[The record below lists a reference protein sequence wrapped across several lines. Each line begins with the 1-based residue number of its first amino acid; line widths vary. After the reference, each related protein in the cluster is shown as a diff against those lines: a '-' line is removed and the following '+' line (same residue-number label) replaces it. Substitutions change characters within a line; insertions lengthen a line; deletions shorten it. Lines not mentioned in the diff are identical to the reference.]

1 MVYKKDLGN
10 LLYMKTMNL
19 FGVLT
24 LLLATFCLI
33 SCEKEDEVN
42 ISQLVGKWS
51 VTNDDPNLSVDGL
64 VQYTFSADKSCSIYC
79 YDALSN
85 KDTTINRRYAI
96 SIDNR
101 LITMYKVDPIHKE
114 NGLYTEQYY
123 IRKLT
128 SNEMKWEN
136 ASPKDGNSD
145 KKLVKV
151 KE

>member
-1 MVYKKDLGN
+1 
-10 LLYMKTMNL
+10 MKTMNL
-19 FGVLT
+19 FGALI
-24 LLLATFCLI
+24 LLLATFSLV

-42 ISQLVGKWS
+42 ISQLVGKWN
-51 VTNDDPNLSVDGL
+51 VTNDDPNLSVDGF
-64 VQYTFSADKSCSIYC
+64 VQYTFNDDKCCSIYC

-85 KDTTINRRYAI
+85 RDTTINRRYVI

-101 LITMYKVDPIHKE
+101 LITLYKEDFMHKE
-114 NGLYTEQYY
+114 NDVYTEQYY

-145 KKLVKV
+145 KKLARV

>member
-1 MVYKKDLGN
+1 
-10 LLYMKTMNL
+10 MKTTNL
-19 FGVLT
+19 FGALI
-24 LLLATFCLI
+24 LLLATFSLA

-42 ISQLVGKWS
+42 ISQLVGKWN
-51 VTNDDPNLSVDGL
+51 VTNDDPNLTVDGF
-64 VQYTFSADKSCSIYC
+64 VQYTFNADKSCSIYC

-85 KDTTINRRYAI
+85 RDTTINRRYVI

-101 LITMYKVDPIHKE
+101 LITLYKEDPMHKE
-114 NGLYTEQYY
+114 NDVYTEQYY

-145 KKLVKV
+145 KQLAKV